1 MENAP
6 EAIEWLARRGIMLND
21 ITTTGGMSI
30 DRTHRPRD
38 GSAVG
43 GYLISG
49 LVRNITK
56 RGIDVLLDTSV
67 EEILMSGD
75 EVSGVRLLTDEN
87 ESVVVQTKSIVVATG
102 GFSANSAMVVKY
114 RPDLAGFVTTN
125 HKGPPA
131 AVSRCL
137 NASARAPWIW
147 AKSRSTRP
155 SSSKPRI

>member
-1 MENAP
+1 
-6 EAIEWLARRGIMLND
+6 MLND

-67 EEILMSGD
+67 EEILMSGN
-75 EVSGVRLLTDEN
+75 EVSGVRLVNDEK
-87 ESVVVQTKSIVVATG
+87 EVIEVQTKSIVVATG

-114 RPDLAGFVTTN
+114 RPDLEGFVTTN
-125 HKGPPA
+125 HKGA
-131 AVSRCL
+131 TGSGIALLERIGAGTVDMG
-137 NASARAPWIW
+137 
-147 AKSRSTRP
+147 KFKFTRP
-155 SSSKPRI
+155 SSSRPRT

>member
-1 MENAP
+1 
-6 EAIEWLARRGIMLND
+6 MLND

-67 EEILMSGD
+67 EEILMRGD
-75 EVSGVRLLTDEN
+75 EVSGVRLINDEK
-87 ESVVVQTKSIVVATG
+87 EVIEVQTKSIVVATG

-114 RPDLAGFVTTN
+114 RPDLEGFVTTN
-125 HKGPPA
+125 HKGA
-131 AVSRCL
+131 TGSGIALLERIG
-137 NASARAPWIW
+137 AG
-147 AKSRSTRP
+147 TRH
-155 SSSKPRI
+155 PRVL

>member
-1 MENAP
+1 
-6 EAIEWLARRGIMLND
+6 MLND

-67 EEILMSGD
+67 EEILMRGD
-75 EVSGVRLLTDEN
+75 EVSGVRLINDEK
-87 ESVVVQTKSIVVATG
+87 EVIEVQTKSIVVATG
-102 GFSANSAMVVKY
+102 GQ
-114 RPDLAGFVTTN
+114 R
-125 HKGPPA
+125 
-131 AVSRCL
+131 
-137 NASARAPWIW
+137 
-147 AKSRSTRP
+147 
-155 SSSKPRI
+155 